1 MLDFVVDTMAT
12 MDFVGEPLTVG
23 FRWLLSLKA
32 GLKQFSGWLV
42 EVT

>member
-23 FRWLLSLKA
+23 FRWLLSFESRVEAVFGLA
-32 GLKQFSGWLV
+32 G
-42 EVT
+42 